1 MTIHT
6 PKAFLRGRNGINRPH
21 STYLNLLNAKFL
33 TEALKEREAWDK
45 TIDANKLTDR
55 KGNRLKNPITKYRQL
70 HATKGYR
77 LHTF

>member
-6 PKAFLRGRNGINRPH
+6 PKAFLRGRNNIQRPY
-21 STYLNLLNAKFL
+21 STTLNLLNARL
-33 TEALKEREAWDK
+33 LEAALKEREKFDEV
-45 TIDANKLTDR
+45 IDANKLTDR